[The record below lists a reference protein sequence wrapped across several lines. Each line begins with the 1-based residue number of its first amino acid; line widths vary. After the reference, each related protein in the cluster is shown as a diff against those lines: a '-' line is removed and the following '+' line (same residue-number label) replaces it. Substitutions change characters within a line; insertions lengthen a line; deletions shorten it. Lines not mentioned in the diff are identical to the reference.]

1 MNIELKNFELINM
14 KINESNVT
22 IMTQDMDKSIQ
33 FYESIGL
40 TLKQRWDNHYAMVS
54 GPGVTLGIHPSE
66 EKVEGSGSIS
76 IGFMVDNFDDVKN
89 LLEKNGIKFD
99 TADGKSGTYAHFKD
113 PDGTVL
119 YFVKPKW

>member
-1 MNIELKNFELINM
+1 M
-14 KINESNVT
+14 KIKESNVT
-22 IMTQDMDKSIQ
+22 IMTKNMDKSIQ

-40 TLKQRWDNHYAMVS
+40 KLQQRWGEHYAMIS

-66 EKVEGSGSIS
+66 EKPEGSGSVS
-76 IGFMVDNFDDVKN
+76 IGFMIEDFDDVKK
-89 LLEKNGIKFD
+89 LLEKNGIKFK
-99 TADGKSGTYAHFKD
+99 TADGKSGTYAHFAD